1 LLDELGARQREKG
14 VRWLFTKAGQN
25 GAVRSRSQ
33 ALTAQNILL
42 DDKVCRF
49 KARKRVKKAGGELLS
64 EPIGAGAEHP
74 VLFCD
79 AGLGGLARWLRAA
92 GWDAHWVQD
101 ITDDDLVRGAE
112 SLRAIIITTDSLLLD
127 RRTIVHGQLR
137 AIWVPPSL
145 TKFKQLKLVR
155 AELRERVGISEPNLH
170 CTRCMRCGG
179 ALISISKEAAKE
191 RIPPKTF
198 HWVDDYFECERCG
211 QLFWEGTH
219 WKRVS
224 RELAKGI

>member
-14 VRWLFTKAGQN
+14 VRWLFNRAEQNAGSL
-25 GAVRSRSQ
+25 SRSQ

-49 KARKRVKKAGGELLS
+49 KARKRIKKHTGDLQF
-64 EPIGAGAEHP
+64 EPSGAGADHP
-74 VLFCD
+74 ILFCD

-101 ITDDDLVRGAE
+101 ISDDDLVRGAE
-112 SLRAIIITTDSLLLD
+112 SLHAIIITTDSLLLD
-127 RRTIVHGQLR
+127 RRIIVHGQVS

-145 TKFKQLKLVR
+145 TKLEQLKLVR
-155 AELRERVGISEPNLH
+155 AELRERLGFSEAHLH

-179 ALISISKEAAKE
+179 ALASISKEAVKE

-219 WKRVS
+219 WRRVT
-224 RELAKGI
+224 RELADGV